1 MKTID
6 QNGKPAPDPKEESL
20 PAQIESMTDKWRAS
34 LPAHISVERFKRV
47 VITAVQTN
55 PNLVY
60 ADRFTLWTA
69 CSRAANDGLLPDG
82 KEGALVVYKT
92 KTKVRNAAG
101 AEIEKW
107 VEQVQW
113 MPMIYGLRLK
123 VRRSGEIAKWECQVV
138 RQKDVFKYVLGDE
151 PRIIHEPFLGP
162 GDAGPIT
169 HAYSIATTKDG
180 EVSREVMTIEQINK
194 VRTVSKAPDSPAWKL
209 WFDEMARKVVARR
222 HSKTLPM
229 NTDVDELLEREDAD
243 GPAKLEAPPPRPSL
257 SQFTADRMPDKSAPP
272 LDQNE
277 QAQADYWESHPIKTA
292 PEDSPADEK
301 KLEATDAKPEDE
313 KAIQEGK
320 TSEHWDA
327 FNLGVKHHQ
336 ERKHNVPPSNL
347 DKKYHEAFSEGWK
360 AEESHMRT
368 DSPKLV

>member
-6 QNGKPAPDPKEESL
+6 QNGKAAPDPKEESL

-101 AEIEKW
+101 AEVEKW

-138 RQKDVFKYVLGDE
+138 REKDVFKYVLGDE
-151 PRIIHEPFLGP
+151 PRIIHEPYMGP
-162 GDAGPIT
+162 GSAGNIT

-180 EVSREVMTIEQINK
+180 EVSREVMTIDQIKK
-194 VRTVSKAPDSPAWKL
+194 VQSVSKAPNSPAWTH

-222 HSKTLPM
+222 HSKVLPM

-243 GPAKLEAPPPRPSL
+243 GEAGKLEAPPPRPSL
-257 SQFTADRMPDKSAPP
+257 SQFTADRMPSP
-272 LDQNE
+272 E
-277 QAQADYWESHPIKTA
+277 TGRADMPTPEDEARANA
-292 PEDSPADEK
+292 PEDSAGDKK
-301 KLEATDAKPEDE
+301 KLEAKDAKQEAEKDPSKPEFWTPMD
-313 KAIQEGK
+313 QQNG
-320 TSEHWDA
+320 
-327 FNLGVKHHQ
+327 
-336 ERKHNVPPSNL
+336 
-347 DKKYHEAFSEGWK
+347 
-360 AEESHMRT
+360 
-368 DSPKLV
+368 KLV

>member
-6 QNGKPAPDPKEESL
+6 QNGKAAPDPKEESL

-101 AEIEKW
+101 NEIEKW

-138 RQKDVFKYVLGDE
+138 REKDVFKYVLGDE
-151 PRIIHEPFLGP
+151 PRIIHEPYMGP
-162 GDAGPIT
+162 GSAGNIT

-180 EVSREVMTIEQINK
+180 EVSREVMTIDQIKK
-194 VRTVSKAPDSPAWKL
+194 VQSVSKAPNSPAWTH

-222 HSKTLPM
+222 HSKVLPM

-257 SQFTADRMPDKSAPP
+257 AQFTQDRMPDPEP
-272 LDQNE
+272 
-277 QAQADYWESHPIKTA
+277 
-292 PEDSPADEK
+292 PEDSAGDEK
-301 KLEATDAKPEDE
+301 KLEATDANPEGE
-313 KAIQEGK
+313 KAQPEPTFAGHNEAFELGVEKRKAGK
-320 TSEHWDA
+320 PNAPPSTLEPVYHDA
-327 FNLGVKHHQ
+327 FKAGWTK
-336 ERKHNVPPSNL
+336 EDDSRKP
-347 DKKYHEAFSEGWK
+347 DAG
-360 AEESHMRT
+360 
-368 DSPKLV
+368 KLV